1 MICWK
6 VDECVGYVSVHRGRM
21 PLSEE
26 RPRWSEGFSCSNS
39 SLLDSARGELPT
51 TRIQVMRLFRKLS
64 KGQLHTFSKGIE
76 YPYIVCSIFGT
87 PATRMY
93 NTICPH
99 LQIRVHKT
107 VYI

>member
-64 KGQLHTFSKGIE
+64 KGQLHTLSKGIE
-76 YPYIVCSIFGT
+76 YPYIVCTYHIRYSCNT
-87 PATRMY
+87 YVQYYMSASTNTRA
-93 NTICPH
+93 
-99 LQIRVHKT
+99 
-107 VYI
+107 